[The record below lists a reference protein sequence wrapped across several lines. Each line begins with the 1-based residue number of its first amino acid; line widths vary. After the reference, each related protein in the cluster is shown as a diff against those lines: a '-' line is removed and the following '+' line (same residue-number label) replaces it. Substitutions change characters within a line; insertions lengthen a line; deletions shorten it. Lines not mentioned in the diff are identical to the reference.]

1 MLFLF
6 NLIDKS
12 FNLSLMQIFKLILIF
27 AMLPH
32 QIIPNVFILSFKK
45 IDLMKFLFLKLLQ
58 LVFAVS
64 RLNWF
69 KYTYDLSY

>member
-32 QIIPNVFILSFKK
+32 QIIPNVFILSFKQ

-64 RLNWF
+64 RLNLF